1 MISTSVTGVITMIV
15 KLWTSIFK
23 GVLQRIKGFRNCKE
37 APLAWYEWI
46 TMDEIDAEPP
56 LINRSCTQRNR
67 LGIFS
72 SFSMKCWRAQYFNF
86 STWAE
91 LWKIEYLRGSSFCNI
106 ANNKLK
112 KVKLYHLSENQIL
125 NKLYFV
131 KFEGWKTAN
140 FTWLQMIESRVYFH
154 MFILISRSCSHTISK
169 LPFVRYIITSIPA
182 NDIMHG

>member
-1 MISTSVTGVITMIV
+1 MLNHPSKKDPVHKEIVTG
-15 KLWTSIFK
+15 IF
-23 GVLQRIKGFRNCKE
+23 
-37 APLAWYEWI
+37 
-46 TMDEIDAEPP
+46 T
-56 LINRSCTQRNR
+56 
-67 LGIFS
+67 

-131 KFEGWKTAN
+131 KFEG
-140 FTWLQMIESRVYFH
+140 
-154 MFILISRSCSHTISK
+154 
-169 LPFVRYIITSIPA
+169 
-182 NDIMHG
+182 

>member
-46 TMDEIDAEPP
+46 TMDEIDAEPS

-106 ANNKLK
+106 ANNKMK
-112 KVKLYHLSENQIL
+112 IYHRT
-125 NKLYFV
+125 KLYFS
-131 KFEGWKTAN
+131 KFKGWKTAN
-140 FTWLQMIESRVYFH
+140 FTWLQMIESRFYFYL
-154 MFILISRSCSHTISK
+154 FILISRSCSHTYPISK
-169 LPFVRYIITSIPA
+169 LPFK
-182 NDIMHG
+182 